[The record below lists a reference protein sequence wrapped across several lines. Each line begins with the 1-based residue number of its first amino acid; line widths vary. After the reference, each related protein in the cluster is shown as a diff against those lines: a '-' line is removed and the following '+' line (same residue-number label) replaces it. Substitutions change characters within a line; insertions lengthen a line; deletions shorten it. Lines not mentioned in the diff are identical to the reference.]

1 MKLKFIAAA
10 AVALVASGSSFAF
23 ITGPNDGVAAFG
35 EATEMFLT
43 VWQASGTG
51 VGTVNRS
58 YAFDTGVSV
67 ANMQLNKNTNLYID
81 QLISGSPEWA
91 NFVAAGTSMAFQY
104 NISGGDRVDVTRNV
118 LLQTYTGTTITQK
131 NNLLLSDA
139 LDSMQLFVGANNAT
153 GTHGLVANG
162 VSFNTSGDEY
172 FMSNGSNNWHG
183 NTGLN
188 SVAVGTAAM
197 FGEMLQ
203 SDAFP
208 GNNVTN
214 TIYAGKMLVS
224 QQGSDYRLQYMVP
237 VPEASGYAMALAGIG
252 FVGFV
257 ARRRKSV

>member
-1 MKLKFIAAA
+1 MKLKFIAA

-58 YAFDTGVSV
+58 FAFDTGVSV
-67 ANMQLNKNTNLYID
+67 ANMQLNKSTNLYIN
-81 QLISGSPEWA
+81 QLISGSPEWTS
-91 NFVAAGTSMAFQY
+91 FLAAGTSTVFQY
-104 NISGGDRVDVTRNV
+104 NVSGGDKIDVARNV
-118 LLQTYTGTTITQK
+118 LLQTYSTPTIPFR
-131 NNLLLSDA
+131 NNGVLNDA
-139 LDSMQLFVGANNAT
+139 LDSMQFYVGAVNAT

-172 FMSNGSNNWHG
+172 FMSNNSNNWHG
-183 NTGLN
+183 NTASN

-197 FGEMLQ
+197 FGEMVQ
-203 SDAFP
+203 SDNFP
-208 GNNVTN
+208 GNNTLN
-214 TIYAGKMLVS
+214 TIYSGKMLVS
-224 QQGSDYRLQYMVP
+224 QQGNDFRLQYMAA
-237 VPEASGYAMALAGIG
+237 VPEASGYAMALAGFG
-252 FVGFV
+252 LVGFI